1 METIL
6 KVSNI
11 SKTYRAAGRV
21 LTVLE
26 HISFTVEAGSTM
38 AIVGPSGSGKTTLLR
53 HAQGVWIVAPT
64 GRCS

>member
-1 METIL
+1 MAAETIL

-26 HISFTVEAGSTM
+26 RRE
-38 AIVGPSGSGKTTLLR
+38 
-53 HAQGVWIVAPT
+53 AQGGRGTRGHPSQAGVAAVVAGEGIAEGQ
-64 GRCS
+64 GRCGCGGR